1 MKTKCF
7 DFCLKAKFIFIWS
20 GSTVQR
26 AELALE
32 KDAIRAKTAWSGG
45 DWEWLKWERE
55 MEQQGNSVGNRALE
69 IQSVIWHLVHLF
81 PPHE

>member
-7 DFCLKAKFIFIWS
+7 AFCLKAKFIFIWS

-32 KDAIRAKTAWSGG
+32 KDAIRAKTAWSG
-45 DWEWLKWERE
+45 ERLGMAE
-55 MEQQGNSVGNRALE
+55 VGEGHGTAGKQRGEQSLGNTVCYMAFGTFVST
-69 IQSVIWHLVHLF
+69 S
-81 PPHE
+81 